1 MASPRS
7 EPGLTIHGR
16 FYTGTD
22 SRSRP
27 ARLSLAEGRLQLDTG
42 PAEHRRELTSREVT
56 LSPRV
61 GNTPRYLYLPDDGVF
76 ETTEN
81 DQVDILSRR
90 IHQGLGARL
99 VHRLENH
106 LGLILAAALA
116 TTLVTVLTFTHGI
129 PALSSLVARA
139 LPDELASQLSQ
150 ETLQQMDDFMLSPSG
165 LPAERQRSLQA
176 HFTPLL
182 ASEPEHSFQVMFRS
196 GEGIGANAFALPDGT
211 IIFTDDMVQLA
222 KHPDELSAVLAH
234 EMGHVV
240 ANHGLRGVVQSS
252 LVGWMIVMMTG
263 DLSAASDMVVV
274 APALLMNLSYS
285 RGMEREADAYA
296 LELMLAEGLEPSH
309 FSNLMLRLE
318 ASHQQRKEKGSADTD
333 SNGWGERIGGA
344 LSSHPLTRERIEQF
358 ERASAQ

>member
-1 MASPRS
+1 MVSPQS
-7 EPGLTIHGR
+7 EADLTIHGR

-27 ARLSLAEGRLQLDTG
+27 ARLSLAEGQLRLDTG
-42 PAEHRRELTSREVT
+42 SPDDYRELTSREIT

-61 GNTPRYLYLPDDGVF
+61 GNTPRYLYLPGDGVF
-76 ETTEN
+76 ETIEN
-81 DQVDILSRR
+81 DQVDALSRR

-99 VHRLENH
+99 IHQLENH
-106 LGLILAAALA
+106 LGLILAAAVV
-116 TTLVTVLTFTHGI
+116 TILVTLLTFTHGI
-129 PALSSLVARA
+129 PALSSLVAHA
-139 LPDELASQLSQ
+139 LPDELATRVSR

-165 LPAERQRSLQA
+165 LSEERQQSLEA
-176 HFTPLL
+176 RFAPLL
-182 ASEPEHSFQVMFRS
+182 ASQPDHRFRVLFRS

-211 IIFTDDMVQLA
+211 IVFTDEMVELA
-222 KHPDELSAVLAH
+222 QHPDELSAVLAH

-252 LVGWMIVMMTG
+252 LTGWMIVMMTG

-274 APALLMNLSYS
+274 APAVLMNLSYS

-296 LELMLAEGLEPSH
+296 LDLMLTRGLEPSH

-318 ASHQQRKEKGSADTD
+318 AAHQQDATED
-333 SNGWGERIGGA
+333 SGTGGWSERIGGA

-358 ERASAQ
+358 ERASAR